1 MRRFIH
7 NRRTSMTT
15 IRSALLTAALF
26 AGSAAIAAPVKYD
39 IDPTHFYVQI
49 GVSHLGYSTIPGLF
63 KDVSGSYTYDSDSGE
78 IKDVSVTVKIPSL
91 DTGFGERDEHL
102 QKYLESSEYPEA
114 TFKSTA
120 WKDGQLTGELT
131 FHGKTQSITVPV
143 SKVGEGS
150 DPWGGYR
157 SGFSTAFDLKPADYG
172 ANIEVAPLVKVSVS
186 GEGIRAG
193 DKKEAAK

>member
-1 MRRFIH
+1 MNTCKNTWKAASTRKPPS
-7 NRRTSMTT
+7 NPPPGK
-15 IRSALLTAALF
+15 TA
-26 AGSAAIAAPVKYD
+26 
-39 IDPTHFYVQI
+39 
-49 GVSHLGYSTIPGLF
+49 
-63 KDVSGSYTYDSDSGE
+63 
-78 IKDVSVTVKIPSL
+78 
-91 DTGFGERDEHL
+91 
-102 QKYLESSEYPEA
+102 
-114 TFKSTA
+114 
-120 WKDGQLTGELT
+120 QLTGELT